1 MLSGCMVPLAA
12 IEKGQVRTVELPVT
26 KTTMD
31 NKDVFTL
38 IPVVITIN
46 GQTTV
51 QQIPL
56 WSKYK
61 TVTIWYGYKN
71 KIYKVTSDKFKVETT
86 GGHDRLQIAEQD
98 IGKAKANV
106 ILYKVD
112 KR

>member
-1 MLSGCMVPLAA
+1 MVPLAA

-38 IPVVITIN
+38 IPVVITSN

-56 WSKYK
+56 WSKY
-61 TVTIWYGYKN
+61 N
-71 KIYKVTSDKFKVETT
+71 
-86 GGHDRLQIAEQD
+86 